1 MAKNDKLF
9 FLKTA
14 LLTLGIALI
23 LTACDNREKFTVE
36 GSIEGAPDSMLYF
49 ENVGLKDFK
58 TLDSV
63 KLDETGNFC
72 FKAPATE
79 APEFYVLRIAD
90 QIINL
95 SIDSTETVSVKAQW
109 PNMAARY
116 EVEGSEN
123 CAKIRELALLQ
134 QELHRKTVALDDSR
148 LFSRKEAQ
156 DSLSRL
162 LDAYKEKV
170 REEYIFQGPNM
181 TYAYFALFQT
191 LGPWLIFD
199 PEANHGDLRVFA
211 AVATSWD
218 TFYPEA
224 ERTKNLHDI
233 VIKSM
238 KDQHIINA
246 RNEQR
251 ANGES
256 IIVESGVIDLNL
268 TDNKG
273 RQRTLTELKGRVVLL
288 DFHTFTLQDSPQRI
302 LMLRGLYNK
311 YHEQGLEIYQVSL
324 DSDEHFWRQ
333 MTLQLPWISVRDAG
347 GESAASYRV
356 GQLPEYFLID
366 RSNTLYKRSSQMSD
380 LEEEIKKL
388 L

>member
-1 MAKNDKLF
+1 MA
-9 FLKTA
+9 A
-14 LLTLGIALI
+14 LV
-23 LTACDNREKFTVE
+23 LTACDNKEKFAVE
-36 GSIEGAPDSMLYF
+36 GSIEGAPDSMLYL
-49 ENVGLKDFK
+49 EQVGLKGMV
-58 TLDSV
+58 TLDST
-63 KLDETGNFC
+63 KLGDDGQFRFQGER
-72 FKAPATE
+72 PE

-324 DSDEHFWRQ
+324 DPDEHFWRQ